1 MTDTYSKINL
11 LKSLYG
17 EICLGFSEF
26 DHSGKPIF
34 IKHFTEIENGMLN
47 KKREAFTIEA
57 LEKGL
62 EQREDKLIFLMREKL
77 WDREKEVEIESLKKQ
92 VSDANLILQ
101 NLIIKK
107 QINETKNKIKSRE
120 TKISEL
126 EKEKASLLGFC
137 AEDYVEKSFNELFMF
152 EAFFKSEDLKNKY
165 FTREEFD
172 NLDESELME
181 LIKALN
187 LFYQKFSLKEIK
199 RLAACSFLMSLF
211 HLCNDNAY
219 YFYGK
224 YVKDLTVFQ
233 ANLFSQSKYFKSLI
247 QNKAQSNP
255 PEDVS
260 EDPDKMIEW
269 YEMIISS
276 DIGAAD
282 DQALGVGHI
291 GATTEELQK
300 MAGGGAS
307 TLAEI
312 AKKKGNKLTRED
324 FLKMHGI

>member
-1 MTDTYSKINL
+1 M
-11 LKSLYG
+11 
-17 EICLGFSEF
+17 GFSEF

-107 QINETKNKIKSRE
+107 QINETKNKIKSLE

-211 HLCNDNAY
+211 QFFEEECCCLEECWPLVLSCRKKYMRHKTYILFCTVVAY
-219 YFYGK
+219 RLK
-224 YVKDLTVFQ
+224 VID
-233 ANLFSQSKYFKSLI
+233 FSIFK
-247 QNKAQSNP
+247 A
-255 PEDVS
+255 
-260 EDPDKMIEW
+260 
-269 YEMIISS
+269 Y
-276 DIGAAD
+276 
-282 DQALGVGHI
+282 
-291 GATTEELQK
+291 
-300 MAGGGAS
+300 
-307 TLAEI
+307 
-312 AKKKGNKLTRED
+312 
-324 FLKMHGI
+324 

>member
-1 MTDTYSKINL
+1 VTDTYSKINL

-47 KKREAFTIEA
+47 KKREAFAIEA

-92 VSDANLILQ
+92 ASDTNLILQ

-107 QINETKNKIKSRE
+107 QINETKNKIKSLE
-120 TKISEL
+120 TKILEL

-172 NLDESELME
+172 NLDELELME

-300 MAGGGAS
+300 MEYS
-307 TLAEI
+307 VI
-312 AKKKGNKLTRED
+312 NKG
-324 FLKMHGI
+324 

>member
-26 DHSGKPIF
+26 EHSGKPIF

-47 KKREAFTIEA
+47 KKREVFIREA

-62 EQREDKLIFLMREKL
+62 EQKEDKLIFLMREKL
-77 WDREKEVEIESLKKQ
+77 WDREKEVEIDSLKKQ
-92 VSDANLILQ
+92 VSDTNLILQ

-107 QINETKNKIKSRE
+107 QINEAKNKIKSFE
-120 TKISEL
+120 TKISDL

-152 EAFFKSEDLKNKY
+152 EAFFKNENLKEKY
-165 FTREEFD
+165 FTREEFE
-172 NLDESELME
+172 NLDELDLME
-181 LIKALN
+181 LIKSLN
-187 LFYQKFSLKEIK
+187 LFYQKFSLKEVK

-233 ANLFSQSKYFKSLI
+233 ANLFSQCKYFKSLI

-260 EDPDKMIEW
+260 EDPDKMIDW

-276 DIGAAD
+276 DIGNAD
-282 DQALGVGHI
+282 DQALGVGHV
-291 GATTEELQK
+291 GASTEELQK
-300 MAGGGAS
+300 MAGGGAA

>member
-107 QINETKNKIKSRE
+107 QINETKNKIKSLE

-137 AEDYVEKSFNELFMF
+137 VEDYVEKSFNELFMF

-312 AKKKGNKLTRED
+312 AKKKVNKLTRED